1 MKNLSKTMLAV
12 LVIGLLSCGLFCQQA
27 QAFSGDVLFAGR
39 VKSSGSSGAG
49 TTHLTF
55 TNNWTVAF
63 LPIPDGAYTGTAGSA
78 ASMTNFSFKGT
89 GTGAVLVGGTI
100 ANEWSFSHGGNTYS
114 FDLVS
119 LTSATITHG
128 TIDMSGT
135 GIAHINGGDASAA
148 TWALQG
154 TGRNFTFSFAS
165 SSTSAVPDGGSAV
178 ALLGIALAGIEIVRR
193 KIKAA

>member
-1 MKNLSKTMLAV
+1 MRNLSKTMLAV
-12 LVIGLLSCGLFCQQA
+12 LATALLGCGLFCQQA
-27 QAFSGDVLFAGR
+27 QAFSGDVMFAGR
-39 VKSSGSSGAG
+39 VKTSGSSGAG

-55 TNNWTVAF
+55 SNPWSVASF
-63 LPIPDGAYTGTAGSA
+63 PAPDGAYTGMAGS
-78 ASMTNFSFKGT
+78 STNMTNFSFKGT

-119 LTSATITHG
+119 LTSATVTRG
-128 TIDMSGT
+128 TIAMSGE
-135 GIAHINGGDASAA
+135 GIAHINGRDAAPA

-165 SSTSAVPDGGSAV
+165 SSTSAVPDGGSAG
-178 ALLGIALAGIEIVRR
+178 ALLGIAFAGIEIVRR
-193 KIKAA
+193 KVKAA